1 SARAAAPALRSA
13 APGNDRGD
21 EPPEQRAET
30 CDGREAEK
38 PFGGRG
44 ITAEA
49 REPEAGSPPTDHE
62 PSEDLVEAE
71 DADARHHPSGPAA
84 DFAAGRNEDQAG
96 EQVQQEPVHPPRRE
110 VPPRPGSQRAPE
122 GDPAPAQSRPVQA
135 LVTGRTGPGAVERPT
150 FPVHRR
156 PS

>member
-84 DFAAGRNEDQAG
+84 DFAAGRDEDQAG
-96 EQVQQEPVHPPRRE
+96 EQVQQEPVHLPREKYRPDPGASGRPKE
-110 VPPRPGSQRAPE
+110 IPPRPSPGQY
-122 GDPAPAQSRPVQA
+122 RPW
-135 LVTGRTGPGAVERPT
+135 
-150 FPVHRR
+150 
-156 PS
+156 